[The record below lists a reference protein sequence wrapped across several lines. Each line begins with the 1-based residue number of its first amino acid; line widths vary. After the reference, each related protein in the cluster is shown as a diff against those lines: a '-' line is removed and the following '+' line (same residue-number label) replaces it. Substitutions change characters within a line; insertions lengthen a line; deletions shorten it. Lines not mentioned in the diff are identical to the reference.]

1 MLMEHREIFLEALPF
16 EHEEWKKK
24 KNTGLWLVRGMS
36 RPDFT
41 TVTEAKKEEVPA
53 GHK

>member
-24 KNTGLWLVRGMS
+24 STGLYLVRGMS
-36 RPDFT
+36 RPGFT
-41 TVTEAKKEEVPA
+41 TVTEEKKEEVPA